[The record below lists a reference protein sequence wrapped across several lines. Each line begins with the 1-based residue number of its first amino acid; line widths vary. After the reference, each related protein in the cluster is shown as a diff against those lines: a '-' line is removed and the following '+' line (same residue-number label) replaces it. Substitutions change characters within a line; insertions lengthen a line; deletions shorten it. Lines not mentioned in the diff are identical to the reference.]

1 MTDRRTATI
10 ESIAHGGQGVTRID
24 GKVHF
29 IPDALP
35 GSTVLFEVTE
45 DHERWA
51 RGTLMEV
58 VEEGSFAATPVCRHA
73 FECGGCQWQQAD
85 LRAQQD
91 WKRQIVIEQ
100 LERIGRIEAPPVN
113 LTKGVG
119 TPYGY
124 RNRMDFDVAP
134 DGGLALHRRRSDE
147 LVSVEECPVIHP
159 TIEEL
164 LAVSDYRGQERVT
177 LRAGIRTGDRLIVI
191 GGDLPDD
198 APGWGAPVCRV
209 ERGRAVALLGD
220 PWIHETVAGM
230 RFRISASAF
239 FQNNTDG
246 ADALAELVAGAAGGT
261 GTLVDLF
268 AGGGLFSCTVG
279 RRFDRVVA
287 IESGALAVSDL
298 RHNTEGLDHVEVQ
311 ALDVGKAG
319 EVLEAHPGSTVIA
332 DPPRVGLGRRG
343 VSVILRGE
351 AARIVLVSCDPAS
364 LGRDARLLGEGGYQ
378 LVESTPLDMFPQTF
392 HVEVVS
398 RFEPA

>member
-1 MTDRRTATI
+1 MTGRLTATV
-10 ESIAHGGQGVTRID
+10 ESMAHGGQGVARID

-35 GSTVLFEVTE
+35 GATVAFEVTE
-45 DHERWA
+45 DHDRWA
-51 RGTLMEV
+51 RGRLLEV
-58 VEEGSFAATPVCRHA
+58 IEGGPFVATPVCRHA

-85 LRAQQD
+85 LQAQRD
-91 WKRQIVIEQ
+91 WKRRIVIEQ
-100 LERIGRIEAPPVN
+100 LERIGRIEDPPVN
-113 LTKGVG
+113 LAKGVG

-134 DGGLALHRRRSDE
+134 AGGLALHRRRSDE
-147 LVSVEECPVIHP
+147 LVTVAECPVIHP
-159 TIEEL
+159 TIEQL
-164 LAVSDYRGQERVT
+164 LAVSDFQGQGRVT

-191 GGDLPDD
+191 GGDLPEA
-198 APGWGAPVCRV
+198 APAWGAPVCRV

-230 RFRISASAF
+230 RLRISASAF

-246 ADALAELVAGAAGGT
+246 ADALAELVAEAADRGGT
-261 GTLVDLF
+261 LIDLF

-287 IESGALAVSDL
+287 VESGALAVSDL
-298 RHNTEGLDHVEVQ
+298 RHNTLGLDHVEVQ
-311 ALDVGKAG
+311 ALDVGKAS
-319 EVLEAHPGSTVIA
+319 EVLGAHPGSTVIA

-343 VSVILRGE
+343 VSVILR
-351 AARIVLVSCDPAS
+351 ADPARIVLVSCDPGS
-364 LGRDARLLGEGGYQ
+364 LGRDAKLLNEGGYR
-378 LVESTPLDMFPQTF
+378 LVEATPLDMFPQTF